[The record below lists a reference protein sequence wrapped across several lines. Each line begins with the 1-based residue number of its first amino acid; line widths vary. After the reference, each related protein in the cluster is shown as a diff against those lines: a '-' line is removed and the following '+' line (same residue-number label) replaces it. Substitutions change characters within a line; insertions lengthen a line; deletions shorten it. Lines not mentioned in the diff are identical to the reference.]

1 MQEIKCPNCGKV
13 FQVDES
19 GYAAIQ
25 KQIRDREFEKELAER
40 LQAIEDARR
49 SELKLAVSDAE
60 KTAAQKLSNAE
71 KTAAQKLSDAEKIA
85 AQKLAEKD
93 AALAALKAQIAA
105 AKTEQELAVSDAEK
119 TAAQKLSDVEKT
131 AAQKLSE
138 KDAEL
143 AALMAQIAAAKTEQ
157 ELAVSKAV
165 EAAEKKLAEAQLAA
179 EKSASEGRIALAEK
193 DSEIRALSEKIEG
206 EKANAALAEKTLR
219 ENYAQQL
226 AAKDEQISYYR
237 DLKLRQST
245 KMVGETLEQHC
256 EIEFNK
262 LRATGFQN
270 AYFEK
275 DSDIAEG
282 TKGDYIFRDYSDDGI
297 EYISI
302 MFEMKNE
309 MDTTATKHRNEDF
322 FAKLDKDRVK
332 KNCEY
337 AVLVSLL
344 EADSELYNSGIVDVS
359 YRYPKMYVIRP
370 QFFIPMI
377 TMLRNAARNTLSYK
391 RDLALVRAQNIDIT
405 NFEKEMNAFKDAFGR
420 NYRLASEKFQKA
432 IDEIDKSIDH
442 LQKIKDALTGAENNL
457 RLANNKAEDLSI
469 KKLTKNNP
477 TMRAKFAELE
487 IIEEAESAGS
497 TD

>member
-13 FQVDES
+13 FQVEES
-19 GYAAIQ
+19 GYAAIV
-25 KQIRDREFEKELAER
+25 KQIRDREFEKELSAR
-40 LQAIEDARR
+40 LSAVEQSKA

-60 KTAAQKLSNAE
+60 KSADK
-71 KTAAQKLSDAEKIA
+71 
-85 AQKLAEKD
+85 KLAEKE
-93 AALAALKAQIAA
+93 AELLKLKAELSAA
-105 AKTEQELAVSDAEK
+105 QTRQELAVAKALEDARK
-119 TAAQKLSDVEKT
+119 Q
-131 AAQKLSE
+131 LSE
-138 KDAEL
+138 KDL
-143 AALMAQIAAAKTEQ
+143 KITALTGK
-157 ELAVSKAV
+157 V
-165 EAAEKKLAEAQLAA
+165 
-179 EKSASEGRIALAEK
+179 
-193 DSEIRALSEKIEG
+193 EG
-206 EKANAALAEKTLR
+206 EKKNAELSEKTLR
-219 ENYAQQL
+219 ESYAQQL
-226 AAKDEQISYYR
+226 AAKDEQIAYYK
-237 DLKLRQST
+237 DLKIRQST
-245 KMVGETLEQHC
+245 KMIGETLEQHC
-256 EIEFNK
+256 ETEFNR
-262 LRATGFQN
+262 LRATGFKN

-275 DSDIAEG
+275 DSEVADG

-309 MDTTATKHRNEDF
+309 TESNSKKHKNEDF
-322 FAKLDKDRVK
+322 FAKLDKDRSK
-332 KNCEY
+332 KGCEY

-344 EADSELYNSGIVDVS
+344 EPDSELYNSGIVDVS

-377 TMLRNAARNTLSYK
+377 TMLRNAAQNTLGYK
-391 RDLALVRAQNIDIT
+391 KDLARVREQNIDIT

-477 TMRAKFAELE
+477 TMKARFEQLAETE
-487 IIEEAESAGS
+487 AAESLGS

>member
-13 FQVDES
+13 FQVEES
-19 GYAAIQ
+19 GYAAIV
-25 KQIRDREFEKELAER
+25 KQIRDREFAKELSER
-40 LQAIEDARR
+40 LSAIEQNKE

-60 KTAAQKLSNAE
+60 KSADKKLAD
-71 KTAAQKLSDAEKIA
+71 KDAE
-85 AQKLAEKD
+85 
-93 AALAALKAQIAA
+93 LAALKAQIAA
-105 AKTEQELAVSDAEK
+105 AKTEQELAVAKALEEARAQISERDLRITTLAGKIENEK
-119 TAAQKLSDVEKT
+119 QN
-131 AAQKLSE
+131 
-138 KDAEL
+138 AEL
-143 AALMAQIAAAKTEQ
+143 
-157 ELAVSKAV
+157 S
-165 EAAEKKLAEAQLAA
+165 
-179 EKSASEGRIALAEK
+179 
-193 DSEIRALSEKIEG
+193 
-206 EKANAALAEKTLR
+206 EKTLR
-219 ENYAQQL
+219 EGFAQQL
-226 AAKDEQISYYR
+226 AAKDEQIAYYK

-256 EIEFNK
+256 ETEFNR
-262 LRATGFQN
+262 LRATGFKN

-275 DSDIAEG
+275 DSEVADG

-309 MDTTATKHRNEDF
+309 TESNSKKHRNEDF
-322 FAKLDKDRVK
+322 FAKLDKDREK
-332 KNCEY
+332 KSCEY

-344 EADSELYNSGIVDVS
+344 EPESELYNSGIVDVS
-359 YRYPKMYVIRP
+359 HRYPKMYVIRP

-377 TMLRNAARNTLSYK
+377 TMLRNAAQNTLSFK
-391 RDLALVRAQNIDIT
+391 RDLARVREQNIDIT

-487 IIEEAESAGS
+487 IIEETESLGS

>member
-13 FQVDES
+13 FQVEES
-19 GYAAIQ
+19 GYAAIV
-25 KQIRDREFEKELAER
+25 KQIRDREFAKELSER
-40 LQAIEDARR
+40 LSAIEQNKE

-60 KTAAQKLSNAE
+60 KS
-71 KTAAQKLSDAEKIA
+71 A
-85 AQKLAEKD
+85 AQKLADKD
-93 AALAALKAQIAA
+93 AELAALKAQVAA
-105 AKTEQELAVSDAEK
+105 AKTEQELAVAKALEEARAQISERDLRITTLAGKIENEK
-119 TAAQKLSDVEKT
+119 QN
-131 AAQKLSE
+131 
-138 KDAEL
+138 AEL
-143 AALMAQIAAAKTEQ
+143 
-157 ELAVSKAV
+157 S
-165 EAAEKKLAEAQLAA
+165 
-179 EKSASEGRIALAEK
+179 
-193 DSEIRALSEKIEG
+193 
-206 EKANAALAEKTLR
+206 EKTLR
-219 ENYAQQL
+219 EGFAQQL
-226 AAKDEQISYYR
+226 AAKDEQIAYYK

-256 EIEFNK
+256 ETEFNR
-262 LRATGFQN
+262 LRATGFKN

-275 DSDIAEG
+275 DSEVADG

-309 MDTTATKHRNEDF
+309 TESNSKKHRNEDF
-322 FAKLDKDRVK
+322 FAKLDKDREK
-332 KNCEY
+332 KGCEY

-344 EADSELYNSGIVDVS
+344 EPESELYNSGIVDVS
-359 YRYPKMYVIRP
+359 HRYPKMYVIRP

-377 TMLRNAARNTLSYK
+377 TMLRNAAQNTLSFK
-391 RDLALVRAQNIDIT
+391 RDLARVREQNIDIT

-487 IIEEAESAGS
+487 IIEETESLGS

>member
-1 MQEIKCPNCGKV
+1 MEQNK
-13 FQVDES
+13 D
-19 GYAAIQ
+19 
-25 KQIRDREFEKELAER
+25 
-40 LQAIEDARR
+40 
-49 SELKLAVSDAE
+49 SELKLAVMD
-60 KTAAQKLSNAE
+60 
-71 KTAAQKLSDAEKIA
+71 
-85 AQKLAEKD
+85 
-93 AALAALKAQIAA
+93 
-105 AKTEQELAVSDAEK
+105 
-119 TAAQKLSDVEKT
+119 
-131 AAQKLSE
+131 
-138 KDAEL
+138 
-143 AALMAQIAAAKTEQ
+143 
-157 ELAVSKAV
+157 
-165 EAAEKKLAEAQLAA
+165 A
-179 EKSASEGRIALAEK
+179 EKSAGKLLADKEAELTALRARIDAAKTREELAVAKAVAEQKIVLAEK
-193 DSEIRALSEKIEG
+193 DSEIRALAERIER
-206 EKANAALAEKTLR
+206 EKANAELSEKTLR
-219 ENYAQQL
+219 EGFAQQL

-256 EIEFNK
+256 ETEFNR
-262 LRATGFQN
+262 LRATGFKN

-275 DSDIAEG
+275 DSEVADG
-282 TKGDYIFRDYSDDGI
+282 TKGDYIFRDFADDGT

-309 MDTTATKHRNEDF
+309 MDTTATKHKNEDF

-332 KNCEY
+332 KKCEY

-359 YRYPKMYVIRP
+359 HRFPKMYVIRP

-377 TMLRNAARNTLSYK
+377 TMLRNAAQNTLSVK
-391 RDLALVRAQNIDIT
+391 SELAKVRSQNIDIT

-432 IDEIDKSIDH
+432 IEEIDKSIDH

-477 TMRAKFAELE
+477 TMKARFEQLRE
-487 IIEEAESAGS
+487 IEDAESLGS

>member
-13 FQVDES
+13 FQVEES
-19 GYAAIQ
+19 GYAAIV
-25 KQIRDREFEKELAER
+25 KQIRDKEFEKELSAR
-40 LQAIEDARR
+40 LHAVEQNKD
-49 SELKLAVSDAE
+49 SELRLAVSDVE
-60 KTAAQKLSNAE
+60 KSADKKLAD
-71 KTAAQKLSDAEKIA
+71 KDAELLK
-85 AQKLAEKD
+85 
-93 AALAALKAQIAA
+93 LKAELSSAQ
-105 AKTEQELAVSDAEK
+105 TRQELAVAKALEEARKQISERDLKITALTGKVEGEKKNAE
-119 TAAQKLSDVEKT
+119 
-131 AAQKLSE
+131 LSE
-138 KDAEL
+138 K
-143 AALMAQIAAAKTEQ
+143 
-157 ELAVSKAV
+157 
-165 EAAEKKLAEAQLAA
+165 
-179 EKSASEGRIALAEK
+179 
-193 DSEIRALSEKIEG
+193 
-206 EKANAALAEKTLR
+206 NLR
-219 ENYAQQL
+219 EGFAQQL
-226 AAKDEQISYYR
+226 AAKDEQIAYYR

-256 EIEFNK
+256 ETEFNR